1 MMLSLNNRDN
11 MLEQIYDLILDSD
24 ISDAEREIFLEAKK
38 QLENNSDYLYVVS
51 NLKTSLSPLALQ
63 FKLSKKTLH
72 FYGELQKQ
80 FPVKDKL
87 WRPGGIF
94 F

>member
-1 MMLSLNNRDN
+1 

-24 ISDAEREIFLEAKK
+24 ISNTEREILLDAKQKLEI
-38 QLENNSDYLYVVS
+38 NNDYLQVVS
-51 NLKTSLSPLALQ
+51 DLKNNLSPLALK
-63 FKLSKKTLH
+63 FKLSQRALK

-80 FPVKDKL
+80 FPVKDKI

>member
-1 MMLSLNNRDN
+1 MPSLKTRDD

-24 ISDAEREIFLEAKK
+24 ISNTEREILLDAKQKLEI
-38 QLENNSDYLYVVS
+38 NNDYLQVVS
-51 NLKTSLSPLALQ
+51 DLKNNLSPSALK
-63 FKLSKKTLH
+63 FKLSQRTLK

-80 FPVKDKL
+80 FPVKDKI

>member
-1 MMLSLNNRDN
+1 MSSFKDRDD
-11 MLEQIYDLILDSD
+11 MLEQIYNLILDSD
-24 ISDAEREIFLEAKK
+24 ISATERELFLEAKK
-38 QLENNSDYLYVVS
+38 QLENNSDCLQVVS

-63 FKLSKKTLH
+63 FKLSKKTLN
-72 FYGELQKQ
+72 FYSELQKQ

>member
-1 MMLSLNNRDN
+1 MPSLKTRDD

-24 ISDAEREIFLEAKK
+24 ISNTEREILLDAKQKLEI
-38 QLENNSDYLYVVS
+38 NNDYLQVVS
-51 NLKTSLSPLALQ
+51 DLKNNLSPLALK
-63 FKLSKKTLH
+63 FKLSQRTLK

-80 FPVKDKL
+80 FPVKDKI